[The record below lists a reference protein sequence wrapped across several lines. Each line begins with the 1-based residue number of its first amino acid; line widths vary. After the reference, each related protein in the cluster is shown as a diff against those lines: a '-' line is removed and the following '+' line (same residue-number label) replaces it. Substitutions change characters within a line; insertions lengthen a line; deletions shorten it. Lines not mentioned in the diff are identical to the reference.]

1 MSNRRNESGRGLG
14 VTVAIVA
21 AIGCSAGPA
30 VTPSVA
36 PDGGAREA
44 AVRERFAVPGR
55 ESVAPVPDDP
65 ELRRGFEAWVVL
77 CAPCHG
83 QTGKGDGA
91 VADLLTI
98 DPGDLTDP
106 DALVFTTDRERIQVI
121 AEGIEGSPMIGWK
134 DVLNANEIEAVNRYL
149 RSLLESG
156 SGEERT
162 P

>member
-1 MSNRRNESGRGLG
+1 MSKRRNENGRGVG
-14 VTVAIVA
+14 VAVAILA
-21 AIGCSAGPA
+21 AIGCGAGPP
-30 VTPSVA
+30 VTPGA
-36 PDGGAREA
+36 GPDGGAREA
-44 AVRERFAVPGR
+44 DVLERFVVPGQG
-55 ESVAPVPDDP
+55 SAAPVPDDP
-65 ELRRGFEAWVVL
+65 ELRRGFEAWAVL

-91 VADLLTI
+91 VADLLTS

-134 DVLNANEIEAVNRYL
+134 AVLSAAEIEALNGYL

-156 SGEERT
+156 SEGDRT